1 MRKPTI
7 QAKPKMH
14 RPIIPVG
21 GKVVSTMPAQTYQAA
36 AQVEAMTT
44 TPPPTASVVQSSVPL
59 KTSVE
64 DVNGFANLPSNV
76 KVILKIVIY
85 GWRHHYERIRATNI
99 AQQFPPNPK

>member
-14 RPIIPVG
+14 KPIIPVG
-21 GKVVSTMPAQTYQAA
+21 GKVISTMPAQTYQAA
-36 AQVEAMTT
+36 QAESTAQ
-44 TPPPTASVVQSSVPL
+44 TAAPVVQSAVPL

-76 KVILKIVIY
+76 KVILKKIIMY
-85 GWRHHYERIRATNI
+85 S
-99 AQQFPPNPK
+99 